1 MQPSCPSL
9 PLFLL
14 APAEIINTRSRFL
27 NARKSD
33 PAKAHKQFAATEAW
47 RRENRVLDLYA
58 TFDSDELESA
68 KRFYPRWTGRRDK
81 VSVDLCRVIHVHS
94 IRRAYTAWNTR
105 LRLSSSITD
114 RVPSKRAQCSP
125 RGPPLSTHVR
135 LSDLPDHQRLMPT
148 QCRPLGVHVPLYPS
162 LLFRPPPSLPPS
174 VLSAREFTYPPST
187 AYHFNDFDY

>member
-1 MQPSCPSL
+1 MRYGHNYDTVFPTTGNCDRNAVPGYTRAICLPHHSTSSNTLSAIRASTPPQRATSPPLMMMQLSCPSL
-9 PLFLL
+9 SLFLP

-27 NARKSD
+27 HARKSD

-81 VSVDLCRVIHVHS
+81 VSVNLCRVIHVHP
-94 IRRAYTAWNTR
+94 IRRAFTAWNTR
-105 LRLSSSITD
+105 LRLSFSITD

-125 RGPPLSTHVR
+125 RGPPL
-135 LSDLPDHQRLMPT
+135 
-148 QCRPLGVHVPLYPS
+148 
-162 LLFRPPPSLPPS
+162 
-174 VLSAREFTYPPST
+174 
-187 AYHFNDFDY
+187 